1 MAFEDYFSTQ
11 GETKKKTS
19 STGGS
24 STFDKYFIVDTTQPA
39 KQTIPEAK
47 VPTPVQT
54 QPEKS
59 GADLFTPGANGGNVT
74 ITVDGAVNEIIS
86 PAKQEKKS
94 LLDKY
99 MSISKYGGSLASDF
113 VVGLTDMSSKL
124 LQQVLNI
131 PEMALETNKK
141 NRQQAADVL
150 KNAGVPDEKNTYLK
164 QDTILNKV
172 EDKISTIREK
182 VKKSTQE
189 NVDFYNQEISN
200 TANTLPG
207 QISTTIGGIIPNVVL
222 AAAGSPTMLLA
233 ISESAM
239 NMEDSYDEN
248 IKNGMDERKAQ
259 NIAKAQMVAD
269 LAGTYITDKFGSLA
283 KFNGEGKKLINFGEK
298 KFAKNLSNIAE
309 FLKDNSMET
318 VQEVWQ
324 TAIQN
329 VATNKPITTGLAETA
344 KIAFLSSLPFSFVGN
359 ILPEQ
364 EAKQKITEEV
374 STIAT
379 KVAEQKPL
387 TPDESLIY
395 SVTDGKDPFVET
407 IEQPT
412 QGNIDTLNP
421 EDFGNSLSEI
431 LATVQENVPVQETT
445 PAQESPTDITQEEFD
460 QIMAE
465 QEKPKEKTIVSER
478 YVDLDTE
485 LEEMKKE
492 TSIKK
497 PDDFTISEPYK
508 LTESLQRV
516 DIESGDKSIGHISFK
531 TENETL
537 FIDMIQITDS
547 KKRNKGYAG
556 SALSELVNKYNIK
569 EISATEDGYTKQGKE
584 FIKNF
589 VESNGGVFEKGIGY
603 LKKEIESKTDQ
614 PKTQKEKVQ
623 KAVEEKP
630 KTIKEISEETG
641 ILEPNVRR
649 ILGMGAKEGTFSRVE
664 KGVYILN
671 KDGKDVAYIHNGDA
685 VETLKMLAD
694 EGVKVDMVF
703 LDIPYDTPAV
713 KGGNRGVKYDL
724 LSVEDFGKVLDSVSI
739 MQRDDNTPVVHM
751 FSQAP
756 SGMKAMQKYNDLF
769 IQKGYKPVGKGEFQK
784 TFADGSPVTSPN
796 GKVSQPE
803 GIIVFT
809 KSGEL
814 KQELGDLNFK
824 FQRVKGYQTEKPAE
838 MLKRIIEMTTQVG
851 DVVLDP
857 FAGSGVTGAEAVK
870 AGREAILI
878 EKNKEVAEKI
888 TKPRVE
894 KALEEAQ
901 NGDKYYINELDK
913 KGNRVFTEVQGK
925 KVDIGYDIDVF
936 YHKDITGS
944 FVVSEGSTGL
954 MIASSRTLKTAI
966 AKTKEIIDNVGLE
979 ATKERIKTQAEKFGL
994 SPRYTEEVQIPIPK
1008 DVQEIV
1014 DIAEIKDEDLPQ
1026 VPVKPSEEMEVP
1038 IVTTQTENDN
1048 VLYKPFTEVEY
1059 MYGGEL
1065 QTGRIKGEVTKDDIF
1080 ATVVNNRIDYYADGV
1095 PIQRYDDVKVSNLT
1109 PISAPSTIVDDES
1122 IRTTDT
1128 GGDIQQPGEIS
1139 DTGILPG
1146 EDVGGRSGELADTLS
1161 GYDTAISIVESG
1173 NGLGTDRTAVN
1184 GVELNSLSKKQ
1195 RQLIN
1200 EQVEQLLLEKNYSK
1214 DPADYTQE
1222 ERDLLSN
1229 YTGSGGKESVGAE
1242 GAGLLSEY
1250 YTPQKL
1256 VNKLWDIVGKIAPQ
1270 AQTAFEPSA
1279 GTGRIISSSPVH
1291 IAMDGAEISEVSGTI
1306 AQILNPDSKITIGDF
1321 QEIFFD
1327 KKTGKEKKNIS
1338 QYDVVIGNPPFGDR
1352 AGFIKGKG
1360 EESKISRQEE
1370 YFIKRGLD
1378 MTKDGGTL
1386 IYVVNSSFL
1395 KKTSSEGKKRIATV
1409 GSLEKAYRLPEDI
1422 FEDTSIG
1429 TDIVIFKKQPTVDS
1443 AVLAGR
1449 VMKMSED
1456 RYFRSQ
1462 EGVNDIL
1469 GTTETRKNRF
1479 GQLETYVK
1487 GDLDTALSMI
1497 KTEEVTTPIIESA
1510 KVEAETKPTPEV
1522 TETVEVKEGKKTT
1535 TRKTTVK
1542 SKKDTKKGV
1551 KKVMPQTIPAE
1562 KNYADKVVP
1571 VQELSTGIV
1580 FDKTEIDMLKRIERD
1595 GSIPNPES
1603 KEMPYLNYQRGKFYH
1618 NGLYFAG
1625 NIYEKLDQLQIDK
1638 PYIIENFGE
1647 EQYKKQLDRLTEIIP
1662 KQIPLADI
1670 HFDPLDRH
1678 IVMKMVDNGK
1688 GEQTILLNLFT
1699 QYLRGGG
1706 YSLTGKTDKYEIMAY
1721 VTNERLPQ
1729 KSAEKL
1735 PQIKEDSKRLF
1746 NTFIKTVLD
1755 PAIQNEIVKEYNRTK
1770 NSYTMPDYSSIPVEI
1785 RDMAKEFR
1793 GTPFKASDVQKN
1805 GVSFLVTK
1813 GSGLIMYGVGVGKT
1827 HTLLMATVANMQKG
1841 WTKRPLFV
1849 VPSPTITKTW
1859 IATIREMFPGITI
1872 NNLDGLQAP
1881 IIKKLR
1887 NEKGENVADWIKDG
1901 EISVISHSGIL
1912 KLGFNE
1918 EQLKELTGELT
1929 DALWAEAK
1937 TKRAGEKESSKIEE
1951 ITGIAQKFA
1960 TDVML
1965 SDLGIDHISV
1975 DEVHNFRKVFIGAK
1989 TEEDIPGSKK
1999 RFGSVEGSGTAAIRA
2014 QQLFLMSQYIQKNNG
2029 GRNVFLA
2036 SATPFENKAT
2046 EVYNILS
2053 LVARDRMKQMGIFN
2067 INDFYSVFAD
2077 FEVEQDYK
2085 LDGSV
2090 KDTLKMKRFANVQ
2103 SLQKLLREF
2112 IDTKEDKTLVRPE
2125 RKILTPQ
2132 LQMSEKQIDNL
2143 DKIQQMLGGVKVSD
2157 TGEVTIVEKKGGE
2170 LLKAATYSIA
2180 NSVSPYF
2187 IEEYLDG
2194 KKPTAKQLVEE
2205 SPKIKYSL
2213 EAIRKVKNNPKTK
2226 DYGTFLFFGK
2236 QGVEYHPMIAE
2247 YFAKELG
2254 YKPEEV
2260 AIISGSSISDDVKE
2274 QVKEDF
2280 NSGKVK
2286 VLIGGDQTKEGI
2298 DLQNNGFM
2306 TINLALGWNPTQIT
2320 QVEGR
2325 VWRQGNNRNIAPLIY
2340 PLVENSG
2347 DAFIYNKFEEKGAR
2361 INDLFSY
2368 SGNIF
2373 DVGEIDPAEKK
2384 IALLTDPAARA
2395 NMQIAIDKANVQT
2408 QRVIV
2413 ETQMKDYQKMK
2424 TDMAD
2429 AESNITYYKDEIDS
2443 YKKQGDLS
2451 TYQKERVDR
2460 YKKELKS
2467 FEDKLKRIKEKMKIK
2482 GITSLDSEITILQD
2496 ELIQIDESLSKIDK
2510 TYDEKLAYFT
2520 EMRREEIKNQKTME
2534 DYMKDIDDLA
2544 NQVKER
2550 SKEEIM
2556 AIKQALIEKMEQQ
2569 DDTVEMADFIVTPR
2583 KMMDKYVK
2591 ADAELTR
2598 RKENAVKMLQSEKER
2613 GKEAILK
2620 ELSNIKDITTQ
2631 EKESINYFLDMF
2643 PEELFD
2649 DTALSIVRNG
2659 GSNGL
2664 FRFNSQ
2670 MIELFLNNIRS
2681 NQGTIDRTF
2690 VHEMWHKLSQFIPNN
2705 VVVSVK
2711 NDFEKAKKAYIKA
2724 NPWFGEY
2731 HVGNNKTPAITEEQ
2745 YKSIVEKYPE
2755 AKEMFTP
2762 DFSKDTVMYVP
2773 GYKAE
2778 NYRFKNLDEWVAET
2792 MTDYSLDRVSELSTD
2807 TKGVVFHLKNMFR
2820 LFIEALQRFFGYNN
2834 SSLIFKNMT
2843 EGKYDQMARG
2853 TSLIKD
2859 DTLYSEMLLDKKQQ
2873 DKEVFDKAVELTE
2886 EYSLDSTKKDIGT
2899 IIDNVG
2905 NVRDIYLADPIQFPE
2920 SKEIYDTADTRA
2932 QKKRILDN
2940 KIATIIKP
2948 YIDLKQ
2954 AERNAVD
2961 KVLVEGNKDKVEY
2974 SRAELLNRGLS
2985 EQQVEAYLA
2994 IRKGLNLA
3002 FNTLISEMERM
3013 GIDPDEIETYK
3024 RERKGYIPARW
3035 KHKYV
3040 VKIQELTDPDAD
3052 PRDNSSWKTKRI
3064 EDFETERKSKKAW
3077 EKMKS
3082 ENKDK
3087 TVRFVLDRFEN
3098 LSVDWFAQQSLSLGN
3113 MKTLFEQSPAPEDI
3127 KNTMLESIRDLF
3139 KSKGFGRHFIRRTDV
3154 QGYQENNLHEVF
3166 ADYFTGFAG
3175 FVTKMEAG
3183 KKYFDSL
3190 AKIDARKQKKYYE
3203 NMRDLIAYDM
3213 AGNTDGG
3220 VLIDGIKQFV
3230 FTFNLVNDL
3239 SFLLTN
3245 LTQNLVIG
3253 TGELSKLYKNKFTA
3267 APEME
3272 LMGAYKDMATGNLS
3286 KDEEAVIKGLLEIG
3300 ELGGEMIGDLTNF
3313 KNNPIYAAFSK
3324 NLGYFLNKATEF
3336 SERTNRVS
3344 AFLAARRILQKQGY
3358 DETYINEKALEVSKD
3373 IHFRYGKVYRA
3384 KFMRGK
3390 VPNLVFMYYQFF
3402 RSFMFSLK
3410 QDLSQ
3415 KEYMAVSRKMFYTMM
3430 LGGATALPF
3439 AKLFQIVMRS
3449 LFGEDD
3455 KEELTKW
3462 QIALEKGLP
3471 AAFLGIDMS
3480 DRVAIDLMAV
3490 TKVAEQ
3496 VENKEVVDVLSDVRN
3511 YIGAV
3516 GNIFLNRIPKGVELL
3531 IKGNTLEGMSRLL
3544 PDMVG
3549 NPLKA
3554 ISGANYGVVTSSGKA
3569 LEDVT
3574 TKKPLVYTRYEALVR
3589 AIGFTPTRESLAWDA
3604 KNKEWR
3610 IKSQKAELRD
3620 NAIQSAT
3627 KDWEKSGKDPE
3638 AVKRIEEELVKQIH
3652 GKDASQQQI
3661 NNVRKEF
3668 AVRRVFGASDT
3679 WSEKM
3684 LNANSNDEKLIVLQQ
3699 ARKSMTQE
3707 EFKDFFVKGRKLIT
3721 YKSGNQ
3727 SPILISDDVYQLY
3740 LKSKE

>member
-47 VPTPVQT
+47 IPTPVQT

-59 GADLFTPGANGGNVT
+59 GADLFTPGANGGNVPV
-74 ITVDGAVNEIIS
+74 TVDGAVNEIIS
-86 PAKQEKKS
+86 PVKQEKKS

-465 QEKPKEKTIVSER
+465 QEKPKEQKPTE
-478 YVDLDTE
+478 VDLDTE

-630 KTIKEISEETG
+630 KTIK
-641 ILEPNVRR
+641 
-649 ILGMGAKEGTFSRVE
+649 K
-664 KGVYILN
+664 
-671 KDGKDVAYIHNGDA
+671 
-685 VETLKMLAD
+685 
-694 EGVKVDMVF
+694 
-703 LDIPYDTPAV
+703 
-713 KGGNRGVKYDL
+713 
-724 LSVEDFGKVLDSVSI
+724 
-739 MQRDDNTPVVHM
+739 
-751 FSQAP
+751 
-756 SGMKAMQKYNDLF
+756 
-769 IQKGYKPVGKGEFQK
+769 
-784 TFADGSPVTSPN
+784 
-796 GKVSQPE
+796 
-803 GIIVFT
+803 
-809 KSGEL
+809 
-814 KQELGDLNFK
+814 
-824 FQRVKGYQTEKPAE
+824 
-838 MLKRIIEMTTQVG
+838 
-851 DVVLDP
+851 
-857 FAGSGVTGAEAVK
+857 
-870 AGREAILI
+870 
-878 EKNKEVAEKI
+878 VAEKI

-936 YHKDITGS
+936 YHKDLAGS

-1026 VPVKPSEEMEVP
+1026 IPVKPSEEMEVP
-1038 IVTTQTENDN
+1038 IATTQTEEQSA
-1048 VLYKPFTEVEY
+1048 LYKPFTEVEY
-1059 MYGGEL
+1059 MMSGEK
-1065 QTGRIKGEVTKDDIF
+1065 QTGRVRYNVWETDEYAMVENNVTAF
-1080 ATVVNNRIDYYADGV
+1080 AGDVPITRID
-1095 PIQRYDDVKVSNLT
+1095 RVKVSDLT

-1128 GGDIQQPGEIS
+1128 GGDIQQHGEIS

-1184 GVELNSLSKKQ
+1184 GIELNSLSKKQ

-1242 GAGLLSEY
+1242 GVGLLSEY

-1462 EGVNDIL
+1462 EGINDIL

-1755 PAIQNEIVKEYNRTK
+1755 PAIQNEIVKEYNNTK
-1770 NSYTMPDYSSIPVEI
+1770 NSYAMPDYSSIPVEI

-1793 GTPFKASDVQKN
+1793 GKPFKASNVQKN

-1901 EISVISHSGIL
+1901 EISVISHAGIL

-1918 EQLKELTGELT
+1918 EQLKELTGDLT

-1937 TKRAGEKESSKIEE
+1937 TKRAGAKEAEKIDE
-1951 ITGIAQKFA
+1951 IAGIAQKFA

-1999 RFGSVEGSGTAAIRA
+1999 RFGNVEGSGTAAIRA

-2036 SATPFENKAT
+2036 SATPFENKPT

-2077 FEVEQDYK
+2077 FEVERDYK

-2090 KDTLKMKRFANVQ
+2090 KDTLKMKRFANAQ

-2112 IDTKEDKTLVRPE
+2112 IDTQEDKTLVRPE
-2125 RKILTPQ
+2125 RKILTPH

-2143 DKIQQMLGGVKVSD
+2143 NKIQQMLGGVKVSD

-2194 KKPTAKQLVEE
+2194 EKPTAKQLVEE

-2260 AIISGSSISDDVKE
+2260 AVISGSNINDDVKE
-2274 QVKEDF
+2274 QIKEDF

-2598 RKENAVKMLQSEKER
+2598 RKENARKTLEREKER
-2613 GKEAILK
+2613 GKEAILQALSQNLSRGYYAQRK
-2620 ELSNIKDITTQ
+2620 LATDTDIKFMKDAEIIELAKKAQLSVTREEYNT
-2631 EKESINYFLDMF
+2631 INYFLDMF

-2773 GYKAE
+2773 GYTAE

-3638 AVKRIEEELVKQIH
+3638 AVKRIEEELVKQIN

-3740 LKSKE
+3740 LNSK